1 MKPTETLYYWKVQE
15 RLEKQA
21 WNGHCSKRTREM
33 IQAFPFWER
42 IWFCITNKG
51 F

>member
-1 MKPTETLYYWKVQE
+1 MKRTETLYYWKAQE

-33 IQAFPFWER
+33 INAFPLWER
-42 IWFCITNKG
+42 IWFWITNKG